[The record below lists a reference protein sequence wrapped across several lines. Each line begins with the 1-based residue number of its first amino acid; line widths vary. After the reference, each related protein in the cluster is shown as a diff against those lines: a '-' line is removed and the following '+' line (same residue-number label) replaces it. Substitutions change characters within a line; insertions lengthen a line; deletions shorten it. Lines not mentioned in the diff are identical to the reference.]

1 MKKNKR
7 KHAKGINKMEKEET
21 TVEETTVK
29 DASETENAATEN
41 ETVVSDAGEEN
52 AAVETV
58 DVEKLVAEL
67 AALKKEAEAE
77 KARAAEMTD
86 SARRLQAE
94 FDNYRKRMNDNS
106 RKVREDATAEVLV
119 KVVPVLDTIAQA
131 LNMIDDEKVAGG
143 VKMIG
148 DEITKLLGSYGVVEI
163 EAEGKEFDPKLHEA
177 IMQMPAETEE
187 QKDTVKQVFQKGYKM
202 GDKVIRPARVIVN
215 K

>member
-7 KHAKGINKMEKEET
+7 KHAKGINKMER
-21 TVEETTVK
+21 EETTVK
-29 DASETENAATEN
+29 DAGETENAATEN

-52 AAVETV
+52 AEVETV

-163 EAEGKEFDPKLHEA
+163 EAEGKEFDPQLHEA

>member
-21 TVEETTVK
+21 TVK
-29 DASETENAATEN
+29 DAGETENAATEN

-52 AAVETV
+52 AEVETV

-131 LNMIDDEKVAGG
+131 LNMINDEKVAGG

>member
-21 TVEETTVK
+21 TVK
-29 DASETENAATEN
+29 DAGETENAATEN

-52 AAVETV
+52 AGVETV

>member
-21 TVEETTVK
+21 TVK
-29 DASETENAATEN
+29 DAGEAENAATEN

-77 KARAAEMTD
+77 KTRAAEMTD

-148 DEITKLLGSYGVVEI
+148 DEITKLLSSYGVVEI

>member
-21 TVEETTVK
+21 TVK
-29 DASETENAATEN
+29 DAGETENAATEN

-52 AAVETV
+52 AEVETV

-77 KARAAEMTD
+77 KTRAAEMTD

>member
-21 TVEETTVK
+21 IVK
-29 DASETENAATEN
+29 DAGETENAEAEN

-52 AAVETV
+52 AEVETV

-67 AALKKEAEAE
+67 AAIKKEAEAE

>member
-21 TVEETTVK
+21 TVK
-29 DASETENAATEN
+29 DAGEVENAATEN

>member
-21 TVEETTVK
+21 TVK
-29 DASETENAATEN
+29 DAGETENEATEN

-52 AAVETV
+52 AEVETV

>member
-7 KHAKGINKMEKEET
+7 KHAKGINKMER
-21 TVEETTVK
+21 EETTVK
-29 DASETENAATEN
+29 DAGETENAATEN

-52 AAVETV
+52 AEVETV

>member
-21 TVEETTVK
+21 TVK
-29 DASETENAATEN
+29 DAGETENAATEN
-41 ETVVSDAGEEN
+41 ETVVSDSGEEN

-187 QKDTVKQVFQKGYKM
+187 QKDTVKQVFQKGYRM

>member
-21 TVEETTVK
+21 TVK
-29 DASETENAATEN
+29 DAGETENAATEN

-163 EAEGKEFDPKLHEA
+163 EAEGKEFAPKLHEA

>member
-21 TVEETTVK
+21 TVK
-29 DASETENAATEN
+29 DVGETENAATEN

>member
-21 TVEETTVK
+21 TVK
-29 DASETENAATEN
+29 DAGETENAATEN
-41 ETVVSDAGEEN
+41 ETVVNDAGEEN
-52 AAVETV
+52 AAVEAV

>member
-21 TVEETTVK
+21 TVK
-29 DASETENAATEN
+29 DAGETENAATEN

-52 AAVETV
+52 AEVETV

-119 KVVPVLDTIAQA
+119 KVMPVLDTIAQA